1 MRGTHQGASIEGSD
15 KVEYCSVPKSGVPR
29 DALGIQ
35 AISTLYECGKQ
46 VLRTPQR
53 RKVSS
58 KIGDNFSVEERG
70 KECYAELKISCRVS
84 TLSRL
89 GRGVRCGMGLYDM
102 AMCRC
107 VHLLSF
113 DHVEAESAIFS
124 SWNVGQDKVC
134 QHFVCEEKIRNCLKI
149 SAKYFVNSD
158 FLCIFARFL
167 CALCPRVR
175 ERSRG

>member
-1 MRGTHQGASIEGSD
+1 MLS
-15 KVEYCSVPKSGVPR
+15 
-29 DALGIQ
+29 IQ

-58 KIGDNFSVEERG
+58 KVGDNFSVEERG
-70 KECYAELKISCRVS
+70 KECYAELKISCRVFDV
-84 TLSRL
+84 TRL
-89 GRGVRCGMGLYDM
+89 RRGVRCGMGLCDI

-113 DHVEAESAIFS
+113 DHVEAKSAIFLP
-124 SWNVGQDKVC
+124 WNVGQDKVC

-175 ERSRG
+175 ERSWA